1 MESHEG
7 LAHRR
12 RQTSFEVKAGQTKQ
26 NYRREQNS
34 ESPKSRLMLVS
45 LASGEKIK
53 QQKEQQALSTLVRLV
68 AIVSSHDCLD
78 EP

>member
-12 RQTSFEVKAGQTKQ
+12 RQTSFEVKAGQNKQ

-45 LASGEKIK
+45 LAFGEKIK